1 MNTPSRFLACPD
13 NDKADDM
20 NTQRVIRDIQTEGG
34 KGCCKTLGDPQETGP
49 THLSYIPVGR
59 PRKEGGIP
67 FVRRFS
73 CRGVRGGGGQNP
85 LIPSIPLPG
94 LHADSPYR
102 HTLNRLNSS

>member
-49 THLSYIPVGR
+49 THLSYIPADR
-59 PRKEGGIP
+59 PRQEGVFPSSDGFPVTDCAGEEDKTRSFRPFRCRDCMRTVRIGI
-67 FVRRFS
+67 R
-73 CRGVRGGGGQNP
+73 
-85 LIPSIPLPG
+85 
-94 LHADSPYR
+94 
-102 HTLNRLNSS
+102 